1 MAVSLAAGTAHIGVV
16 SLTATNLT
24 RHNCQPYRVGLDNIS
39 TLRYVAPSEATA
51 MALAHYPP

>member
-1 MAVSLAAGTAHIGVV
+1 MAGPGARRID
-16 SLTATNLT
+16 NLT
-24 RHNCQPYRVGLDNIS
+24 RHNCQPYRVGLDTIS